1 MEEKALTNNVM
12 MVRPHNFGF
21 NEQTA
26 ATNKFQ
32 KKASFSVNLQALNEF
47 NNAVKTLRMHGINVL
62 VFDDLNDID
71 TPDSIFPNNWISFH
85 SDGTVVVYPML
96 ALNRRNER
104 RPDIIQNLSMFYG
117 FSCSRVI
124 DLTNYENSNKFLEGT
139 GSLVLDRENRI
150 AYSCVSE
157 RTNEEVL
164 NKFCNEMNYRPVKF
178 HAFDETGFPV
188 YHTNVMMAL
197 GEKFAMVCLDSIKNE
212 DDKTAVISAIKGS
225 GKTLIELTFKQ
236 MLNFAGNAL
245 ELLDSRGNKK
255 LVISRKALNSLSNE
269 QKDKLERYC
278 SIISID
284 VSTIEECGGG
294 SIRCM
299 LAEIFLPQK
308 KEIKTTARDPSK
320 KSKLKLR

>member
-12 MVRPHNFGF
+12 MIRPHNFGF

-26 ATNKFQ
+26 KTNKFQ
-32 KKASFSVNLQALNEF
+32 KKTNFSVNSQALKEF
-47 NNAVKTLRMHGINVL
+47 NNAVETLRVNGINVF
-62 VFDDLNDID
+62 VFDDLKEVE

-85 SDGTVVVYPML
+85 SDGTIVVYPML

-104 RPDIIQNLSMFYG
+104 RADIISNLSNIYG

-124 DLTNYENSNKFLEGT
+124 DLTSYENENKFLEGT
-139 GSLVLDRENRI
+139 GSLVLDRENMI
-150 AYSCVSE
+150 AYSCLSE

-164 NKFCNEMNYRPVKF
+164 KKFCSGMKYKPVKF
-178 HAFDETGFPV
+178 HSYDESGFPI

-197 GEKFAMVCLDSIKNE
+197 GQKFAMICLDSIKDE
-212 DDKTAVISAIKGS
+212 EEKKAVISTIKGS
-225 GKTLIELTFKQ
+225 GKTIIDLTFKQ

-245 ELLDSRGNKK
+245 ELLDSNGNKK
-255 LVISRKALNSLSNE
+255 LVISKKAMNCLSDQ
-269 QKDKLERYC
+269 QKMEIEKHCD
-278 SIISID
+278 IISID

-308 KEIKTTARDPSK
+308 KGIKTTAKSPFK
-320 KSKLKLR
+320 KSRSKLR